1 MIYRIKNKISQAL
14 DRIASKI
21 MSKLTEIC
29 NNDSEQPEVCE
40 CENALL
46 GEINFPVNNPA
57 QLITCKPSRCKCSGS
72 DEWIKIHPGKLVFNQ
87 LMGRIC
93 NPNDEVAVPNFS
105 PELPSKGY
113 IESMPKPVDMSS
125 VILQVTKCLV
135 PEL

>member
-125 VILQVTKCLV
+125 VILQVTKA
-135 PEL
+135 